1 MCTFIIF
8 HRECASCGHLPDT
21 YSLLSSLSLFL
32 FLLNSLKRSP
42 IVCGFL
48 QEMQNAVFLYFSV
61 KAPHGSD
68 PCKVGSKTDF
78 PTRVSSI
85 TSNIGPVFPAGP
97 LETSHA
103 FNWGSFPFASF
114 SLLSFQRSPPPRS
127 TGVRFGPR
135 AESPGLL
142 PQTGRGWGTCPGTQ
156 GPSFLV
162 SIPAARPKLVLPKL
176 PAPTTRWQMGVTLEC
191 KVTVTNTHFI
201 HHFCQHTGIEH
212 LLHARLW
219 ACCLVRG
226 MLR

>member
-1 MCTFIIF
+1 MFPHCLWVP
-8 HRECASCGHLPDT
+8 SG
-21 YSLLSSLSLFL
+21 
-32 FLLNSLKRSP
+32 
-42 IVCGFL
+42 
-48 QEMQNAVFLYFSV
+48 NAERCVSVFF

-78 PTRVSSI
+78 SARASSI
-85 TSNIGPVFPAGP
+85 ASNMGPVFPAGP
-97 LETSHA
+97 LETSRA

-114 SLLSFQRSPPPRS
+114 SLLSFQRFPPPRS

-142 PQTGRGWGTCPGTQ
+142 PQTRRAGRRWGTCPGTH

-191 KVTVTNTHFI
+191 KVTVNKHILFI
-201 HHFCQHTGIEH
+201 SCQHTGIEH